1 MNLAQKLAENPV
13 FSVFSSEE
21 LQVLSTFMEEATYGE
36 NEVIFDEQS
45 PTKAVYIVLSGR
57 INIFKQLHGM
67 TNFLTILDR
76 NDVFGEVAFVD
87 QQARSASARALDD
100 CTLAKF
106 AYEHFDVIQR
116 QAPQVGMKFIL
127 QLMKELSR
135 KFRALNAGL
144 DLKSLEHTVNELIL
158 SKQQVKVSTVD
169 AEYYC
174 NILYF
179 DRGHTSP
186 FMKIDVKGQ
195 VVLLPMG
202 QIKSI
207 TLQNKF
213 GKF

>member
-1 MNLAQKLAENPV
+1 MSLAARLAESPV
-13 FSVFSSEE
+13 FSAFSPEE
-21 LQVLSTFMEEATYGE
+21 LETLCTFMEEVKYGE
-36 NEVIFDEQS
+36 NEVIFDEQA
-45 PTKAVYIVLSGR
+45 PTKAVFFVLSGR
-57 INIFKQLHGM
+57 VNIFKQLHGM

-76 NDVFGEVAFVD
+76 NDIFGEVAFVD

-100 CTLAKF
+100 CVLAKF
-106 AYEHFDVIQR
+106 VYDHFDVIQR

-127 QLMKELSR
+127 QLMRELAR

-144 DLKSLEHTVNELIL
+144 DLKSLEHTINELIL

-179 DRGHTSP
+179 DRGHSSP